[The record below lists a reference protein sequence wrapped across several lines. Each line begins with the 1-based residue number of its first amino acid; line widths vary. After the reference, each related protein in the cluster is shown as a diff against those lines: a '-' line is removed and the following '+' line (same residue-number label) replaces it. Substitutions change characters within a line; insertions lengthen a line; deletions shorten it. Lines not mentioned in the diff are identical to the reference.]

1 MSLSNWNVSQSQ
13 YKHYQISQV
22 SFFGAKKDR
31 NALLENKEELQ
42 VKLVRK
48 LV

>member
-1 MSLSNWNVSQSQ
+1 VNKNLFPSRKASLSNWNV
-13 YKHYQISQV
+13 SQV

-42 VKLVRK
+42 VNLVRK
-48 LV
+48 LA